1 MLSQDFPA
9 DVQQFLQHEVASGK
23 FGSEADVVVA
33 AIRRYRDSDPGL
45 GGQSAEHEPDILNW
59 DDLIPTPPDR
69 PSGRV
74 HVRLKMVGRDRPL
87 PAEDPFAK

>member
-1 MLSQDFPA
+1 MFPQDFPA
-9 DVQQFLQHEVASGK
+9 DVQHFLQQEVASGK
-23 FGSEADVVVA
+23 FLNEADVVVA
-33 AIRRYRDSDPGL
+33 AVRQYRDSDSGL
-45 GGQSAEHEPDILNW
+45 GDVTAENVSDTLNW
-59 DDLIPTPPDR
+59 DDLIPIPPAR